1 MICVHFPSAYNLL
14 RKHTRACNCTRTAC
28 LGTNTMISLC
38 SCVGHDGR
46 FAAKQQRPGV
56 MCTRLSC
63 CDHVYC
69 VWRAR
74 DLLECMLHLA
84 IRMAASGQKSRIP
97 ASRIGLST
105 GYFSSLRL
113 LASTTVWVRCNPSP
127 EGVAETCQVP
137 WTATHVPSTV
147 ATRRC
152 FGSTCNTT

>member
-1 MICVHFPSAYNLL
+1 VCSGAPVVGLLLVECYTLPLERFTGPNLPTSWVVSSYQI
-14 RKHTRACNCTRTAC
+14 KRALANA
-28 LGTNTMISLC
+28 SLTD
-38 SCVGHDGR
+38 SFG
-46 FAAKQQRPGV
+46 
-56 MCTRLSC
+56 S
-63 CDHVYC
+63 
-69 VWRAR
+69 AR

-84 IRMAASGQKSRIP
+84 IRIAASGQKSRIP

-113 LASTTVWVRCNPSP
+113 LASTTVWVRCIPSP